1 MLDGRLCTDFLSGI
15 LRLHGTGEKVE
26 RRDLWLR
33 SYTKMDSVRLVTN
46 IYDRANEKL
55 IWSGVSET
63 MKPEN
68 VKEIAD
74 SLAATVIRNLR
85 SDGLI
90 R

>member
-1 MLDGRLCTDFLSGI
+1 
-15 LRLHGTGEKVE
+15 
-26 RRDLWLR
+26 
-33 SYTKMDSVRLVTN
+33 MDSVRLVTN